1 MAGAG
6 HAGAAATCCNAAPR
20 AMPVAMSTSP
30 VDPATTRK
38 RASRRSNSAP
48 TIADVAREANC
59 SPMTVSRVVNA
70 EGNVKE
76 ETRAAVQ
83 AAIRKLNYSPN
94 RAARSLAGGDQLRIG
109 LLFDNPS
116 SSYLA
121 EFLMGAL
128 EEATR
133 RDIHLEVQSCDN
145 SPDHAQLIA
154 SLLEGGVQ
162 GFILPPPLC
171 DDQRVLDLIAE
182 KGGIAIAVG
191 PGKASGSHGSVMI
204 DEYQAAFDMTRH
216 LIGLGHTRIGFIIGN
231 PEQVAS
237 GTRLEGYRAAMAD
250 AGLECPD
257 TLVAQGQFTYR
268 SGMVAAE
275 KLLSASPR
283 PTAIFASND
292 DMAAATVAVAHRRHL
307 DVPSDITVTGFDD
320 TDLASSIW
328 PELTTI
334 RQPIREM
341 TAKAVELIADKVRS
355 RRQAAKGE
363 DGSITFPYTLVRR
376 NSDAGPSLADSGKK

>member
-1 MAGAG
+1 MPLVMDTPP
-6 HAGAAATCCNAAPR
+6 AAKATP
-20 AMPVAMSTSP
+20 
-30 VDPATTRK
+30 RK

-48 TIADVAREANC
+48 TIADVAREAQC
-59 SPMTVSRVVNA
+59 SPMTVSRVING
-70 EGNVKE
+70 EGNVRE
-76 ETRAAVQ
+76 ETREQVQ

-94 RAARSLAGGDQLRIG
+94 RAARSLAGGDQLRVA

-154 SLLEGGVQ
+154 GLTEGGVR

-191 PGKASGSHGSVMI
+191 PGKAEGSHGSVLI
-204 DEYQAAFDMTRH
+204 DEFRAAYDMTRH

-237 GTRLEGYRAAMAD
+237 GKRLEGFRSAMRD
-250 AGLECPD
+250 AGLEPSD
-257 TLVAQGQFTYR
+257 ELIAQGQFTYR

-275 KLLSASPR
+275 KLLSADPL

-292 DMAAATVAVAHRRHL
+292 DMAAATVAVAHRKHL

-341 TAKAVELIADKVRS
+341 TARAVEMIAEKARS
-355 RRQAAKGE
+355 RRPASKAE
-363 DGSITFPYTLVRR
+363 EEHVTMPYKLVRR
-376 NSDAGPSLADSGKK
+376 HSDAGPSLAGSARNKQR

>member
-1 MAGAG
+1 MSLAMASSSASS
-6 HAGAAATCCNAAPR
+6 TAP
-20 AMPVAMSTSP
+20 
-30 VDPATTRK
+30 RK

-48 TIADVAREANC
+48 TIADVAREARC
-59 SPMTVSRVVNA
+59 SPMTVSRVING
-70 EGNVKE
+70 EGNVRE
-76 ETRAAVQ
+76 ETREHVLAAV
-83 AAIRKLNYSPN
+83 RKLNYSPN
-94 RAARSLAGGDQLRIG
+94 RAARSLAGGDQLRVG

-154 SLLEGGVQ
+154 GLSEGGVR

-171 DDQRVLDLIAE
+171 DDQRVLDLIA
-182 KGGIAIAVG
+182 KNGGIAIAVG
-191 PGKASGSHGSVMI
+191 PGKAEGSHGSVLI
-204 DEYQAAFDMTRH
+204 DEYQAAFDMTKH
-216 LIGLGHTRIGFIIGN
+216 LIGLGHQRIGFIIGN

-237 GTRLEGYRAAMAD
+237 GKRLDGFRSAMKD
-250 AGLECPD
+250 AGLEPID
-257 TLVAQGQFTYR
+257 ELIAQGQFTYR

-275 KLLSASPR
+275 KLLSADPL

-292 DMAAATVAVAHRRHL
+292 DMAAATVAVAHRKHL

-341 TAKAVELIADKVRS
+341 TAKAVEMIAEKARS
-355 RRQAAKGE
+355 RRPASKAE
-363 DGSITFPYTLVRR
+363 EEHVTMPYKLVRR
-376 NSDAGPSLADSGKK
+376 SSDAGPSLATGKTRDTTSR

>member
-1 MAGAG
+1 MQN
-6 HAGAAATCCNAAPR
+6 TMDRVSAPPT
-20 AMPVAMSTSP
+20 A
-30 VDPATTRK
+30 TRK

-48 TIADVAREANC
+48 TIADVAREAQC
-59 SPMTVSRVVNA
+59 SPMTVSRVIND
-70 EGNVKE
+70 EGNVRK
-76 ETRAAVQ
+76 ETREQVHT
-83 AAIRKLNYSPN
+83 AIRKLNYSPN
-94 RAARSLAGGDQLRIG
+94 RAARSLAGGDQLRVG

-154 SLLEGGVQ
+154 GLIEGGVR

-171 DDQRVLDLIAE
+171 DDQRVLDMIAD

-191 PGKASGSHGSVMI
+191 PGKAAGSHGCVLI
-204 DEYQAAFDMTRH
+204 DEFQAAYDMTSH

-237 GTRLEGYRAAMAD
+237 GERLDGFRAAMTD
-250 AGLECPD
+250 AGLEVLDP
-257 TLVAQGQFTYR
+257 LIAQGQFTYR

-275 KLLSASPR
+275 KLLSVSPL

-292 DMAAATVAVAHRRHL
+292 DMAAATVAMAHRRHL

-341 TAKAVELIADKVRS
+341 TARAVEMIAEKARS
-355 RRQAAKGE
+355 RRPARKGE
-363 DGSITFPYTLVRR
+363 EEHVTFPYTLVRR
-376 NSDAGPSLADSGKK
+376 NSDAGPSLAGDPGRETR

>member
-1 MAGAG
+1 MSLAMASSSASS
-6 HAGAAATCCNAAPR
+6 TAP
-20 AMPVAMSTSP
+20 
-30 VDPATTRK
+30 RK

-48 TIADVAREANC
+48 TIADVAREARC
-59 SPMTVSRVVNA
+59 SPMTVSRVING
-70 EGNVKE
+70 EGNVRE
-76 ETRAAVQ
+76 ETREHVLAAV
-83 AAIRKLNYSPN
+83 RKLNYSPN
-94 RAARSLAGGDQLRIG
+94 RAARSLAGGDQLRVG

-154 SLLEGGVQ
+154 GLSEGGVR

-171 DDQRVLDLIAE
+171 DDQRVLDLIA
-182 KGGIAIAVG
+182 KNGSIAIAVG
-191 PGKASGSHGSVMI
+191 PGKAEGSHGSVLI
-204 DEYQAAFDMTRH
+204 DEYQAAFDMTKH
-216 LIGLGHTRIGFIIGN
+216 LIGLGHQRIGFIIGN

-237 GTRLEGYRAAMAD
+237 GKRLDGYRSAMKD
-250 AGLECPD
+250 AGLEPID
-257 TLVAQGQFTYR
+257 ELIAQGQFTYR

-275 KLLSASPR
+275 KLLSADPL

-292 DMAAATVAVAHRRHL
+292 DMAAATVAVAHRKHL

-341 TAKAVELIADKVRS
+341 TAKAVEMIAEKARS
-355 RRQAAKGE
+355 RRPASKAE
-363 DGSITFPYTLVRR
+363 EEHVTMPYKLVRR
-376 NSDAGPSLADSGKK
+376 SSDAGPSLATGKTRDTTSR